1 MQAYLRPMRWLVDLL
16 VLATGWWLVLL
27 SAATCV
33 EMVGRKMFQFSFQG
47 IDEVGGYTLAVA
59 SAIGFSYT
67 LLTRGHTRVDFLVQR
82 LPQGVRAAMNWL
94 AMVSLAALSL
104 YAVRRGWHVL
114 AESIEFQSHSTSP
127 LQTPMW
133 LPHSLWFFGWSLFA
147 LNAVVLGG
155 HATWLLL
162 RDRARLNRDY
172 GPETLEEQIQAE
184 TGKALT

>member
-82 LPQGVRAAMNWL
+82 LPQEARAALNWL
-94 AMVSLAALSL
+94 AGSQRNKS
-104 YAVRRGWHVL
+104 
-114 AESIEFQSHSTSP
+114 
-127 LQTPMW
+127 
-133 LPHSLWFFGWSLFA
+133 
-147 LNAVVLGG
+147 
-155 HATWLLL
+155 
-162 RDRARLNRDY
+162 
-172 GPETLEEQIQAE
+172 
-184 TGKALT
+184 K